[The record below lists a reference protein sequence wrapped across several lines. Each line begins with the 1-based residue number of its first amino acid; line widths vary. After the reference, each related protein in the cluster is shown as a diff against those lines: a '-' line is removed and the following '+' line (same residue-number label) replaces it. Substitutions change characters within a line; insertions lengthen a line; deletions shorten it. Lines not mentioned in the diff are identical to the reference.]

1 MPSWMIPVGDGS
13 VFKGVPGPGDVGV
26 HVIPEV
32 DLAVRVQ
39 PESSSL
45 ELCGNRLS
53 PTIVLVAVD
62 TEPSKLSARER
73 TTLLLAFASHLGLSN
88 ATRLR
93 LLSSA
98 TSRALQLN
106 LYRLA
111 SGPGD
116 VAAMRRA
123 SAGSFIAWRV
133 GCGAIPS
140 QQLELLQRMEKSAV
154 TGELHRV
161 IGYPVLHWLVGDDR
175 TRLLMLRRRR
185 RRKRLAAA
193 AAAAA
198 ASGNSSV
205 PDSVVSSFGA
215 TSGSR
220 SEDETGSGQ
229 LPMYSEGSG
238 LEQVSKPATKN
249 PAGVIT
255 SRISVSGSN
264 RPKSSSKSAFLTSP
278 SPKERSSGLPQQ
290 SSTLGGNRSRDLTSV
305 RNSFLG
311 SLTPTVATSVPR
323 LTATTTPVPTS
334 TTKVVPTTTIQP
346 VDSMPVQIRE
356 LKVINVVLGDKL
368 SFLIP
373 RSAFNDSEDG
383 SESLRL
389 EVFHH
394 DGISPVMS
402 VSTGSIW
409 VLFDS
414 ARARLQVSPLDPKL
428 VGDHKFF
435 VCAFDRKDNKIC
447 GEFRFC
453 FQIYLQLNFYFVYKS
468 LAFDF
473 FLLLFSACSFCSD
486 C

>member
-1 MPSWMIPVGDGS
+1 MIPVGDGS

-26 HVIPEV
+26 HVIPEG

-62 TEPSKLSARER
+62 TEPSKLSARDR
-73 TTLLLAFASHLGLSN
+73 TKLLMAFAAHLGLSN
-88 ATRLR
+88 STRLR

-98 TSRALQLN
+98 TSRSLQLN

-116 VAAMRRA
+116 VAAMRRS

-185 RRKRLAAA
+185 RRKRLAAG
-193 AAAAA
+193 
-198 ASGNSSV
+198 GNSSV
-205 PDSVVSSFGA
+205 PESVVSAFGA

-220 SEDETGSGQ
+220 LEDETAGSGQ
-229 LPMYSEGSG
+229 LPLYGEGSG
-238 LEQVSKPATKN
+238 LEPVSKPATKN

-255 SRISVSGSN
+255 SRTSVSGST
-264 RPKSSSKSAFLTSP
+264 RPKSASLTSP
-278 SPKERSSGLPQQ
+278 SPKERSSRIPAQ
-290 SSTLGGNRSRDLTSV
+290 SSTLDGNRSRDRTAG
-305 RNSFLG
+305 RNPLVG
-311 SLTPTVATSVPR
+311 SLTPTLTPR
-323 LTATTTPVPTS
+323 LTATTTPLPTT
-334 TTKVVPTTTIQP
+334 TTKAVPTTTTQP
-346 VDSMPVQIRE
+346 VDSMPVKVRD
-356 LKVINVVLGDKL
+356 LKVIRVVLGDKL
-368 SFLIP
+368 SFYIP

-383 SESLRL
+383 SENLRL

-394 DGISPVMS
+394 DGISPVTS

-428 VGDHKFF
+428 VGDHKFV

-447 GEFRFC
+447 GEC
-453 FQIYLQLNFYFVYKS
+453 NFTDLEHLHLVDV
-468 LAFDF
+468 LMI
-473 FLLLFSACSFCSD
+473 LL
-486 C
+486 